1 MGDSADVENLRADLR
16 AAVRGAV
23 RFEAAARALYATD
36 ASNYR
41 QVPIGVV
48 LPEDEADVDAALE
61 VCRRHGAPVLPRGA
75 GTSLAGQACNVAV
88 VLDFTRH
95 LGAVLEIDP
104 AARRARVQPG
114 CVLDRLRDAAAP
126 HGLTFGPDPATH
138 AWCTLG
144 GMIGNNACGV
154 HSLVHGRT
162 AENVDAL
169 VVLTGDGVRLQV
181 GATGEEELARR
192 AALPG
197 REGEIYAGLRT
208 LRDRVAPL
216 VRERFPRIPRRVSG
230 YNLDQLLPENGF
242 HVARALVGTE
252 GTCVT
257 VIEAAVWLV
266 PLRRERCLVC
276 LGEEDIAAAADR
288 VPDVLAYAPS
298 GLEGIDGRL
307 VDSVRRQGL
316 HPEEIALLPPGEGWL
331 VAEFDGVTREEARGR
346 AETMIA
352 GVSRGGRPPAL
363 RLIEDPVRQARL
375 WKMRESA
382 VGVTARA
389 PGLPATAPGWEDSA
403 VSPERL
409 GTYLRALA
417 ALLARHGYGHSFYG
431 HFGEGCVH
439 ARIDFDFS
447 TAAGVGR
454 FRGFLDQAADLV
466 IAHGGSLSGEHG
478 DGQARGALLPRMFGD
493 ELVAA
498 FREFKALWDPEG
510 RMNPGNVVDPRPPDA
525 DLRLGPGTAFQN
537 PAPRLRALQGD
548 GGLAGAA
555 LRCVGVGA
563 CRREAGGTICPSYRV
578 TGAEEHS
585 TRGRA
590 HLLAE
595 VLRADPGGRI
605 EGLNEH
611 DVRAALDLCL
621 GCKGCKG
628 DCPARVDV
636 GAYKA
641 EFLSRYYARRLR
653 PRSAYA
659 FGLVDVWARL
669 AAPFPG
675 LANRA
680 LASPSLAGLLRKAAG
695 IAPERRLPQ
704 LAPQTFRAWWN
715 RRPRTARPGRD
726 EKRPRILLWTDTFH
740 QHLHPAPARAAVE
753 VLEALGFRVDLPPA
767 GLCCGRPLYDSG
779 MLALAERRLRR
790 ILAALRD
797 DLRAGVPVVV
807 LEPSCAS
814 VFRDELLQ
822 LLPED
827 PDARLLSTQTL
838 LLADLLDREP
848 GDLRA
853 RLAQSPPASPAA
865 RLAGRKAIVQ
875 GHCHQQALAGMG
887 SEARVLAAL
896 GLDVQL
902 LDAGCCGMAGGFGFT
917 AGEPYRV
924 SLACAEQGGLL
935 PAVRAASPDTLLVA
949 DGWSCREQI
958 AQATGRR
965 ALHLSEVL
973 RQAMPRQPGRG

>member
-1 MGDSADVENLRADLR
+1 MPQDSSAAAALAADLR

-23 RFEAAARALYATD
+23 RFDAAARALYATD

-48 LPEDEADVDAALE
+48 LPRDEADVLAALE

-104 AARRARVQPG
+104 AARLARVQPG
-114 CVLDRLRDAAAP
+114 CVLDRLRAAAAP
-126 HGLTFGPDPATH
+126 LGLTFGPDPATH

-162 AENVDAL
+162 VENVEEL
-169 VVLTGDGVRLQV
+169 VVVTGDGVRLKV
-181 GATGEEELARR
+181 GATGEEELGRR

-197 REGEIYAGLRT
+197 REGEIYRGLRA

-230 YNLDQLLPENGF
+230 FNLDQLLPENGF

-257 VIEAAVWLV
+257 VIEAAVRLV
-266 PLRRERCLVC
+266 PLRSRRCLVC
-276 LGEEDIAAAADR
+276 LGEEEIAAAADR
-288 VPDVLAYAPS
+288 VPDVLTYAPS

-307 VDSVRRQGL
+307 VDSVRRQGF
-316 HPEEIALLPPGEGWL
+316 HAEEIAALPPGAGWL
-331 VAEFDGVTREEARGR
+331 IVEFDGLTPEEAWGR
-346 AETMIA
+346 AEAMIA
-352 GVSRGGRPPAL
+352 GLSRGPRPPAL

-375 WKMRESA
+375 WKMREAA

-389 PGLPATAPGWEDSA
+389 PGLPATSPGWEDSA
-403 VSPERL
+403 VAPERL
-409 GTYLRALA
+409 GSYLRGLA
-417 ALLARHGYGHSFYG
+417 DLLASHGYGYSFYG

-439 ARIDFDFS
+439 ARIDFDFA
-447 TAAGVGR
+447 TAAGVAR
-454 FRGFLDQAADLV
+454 FRSFLDQAADLV
-466 IAHGGSLSGEHG
+466 VAHGGSLSGEHG
-478 DGQARGALLPRMFGD
+478 DGQARAALLPRMFGE

-510 RMNPGNVVDPRPPDA
+510 RMNPGKVVAPRPPDA
-525 DLRLGPGTAFQN
+525 DLRLGPGTGFQQ
-537 PAPRLRALQGD
+537 PAPHLEALESD

-563 CRREAGGTICPSYRV
+563 CRRGSGGTICPSYRV

-595 VLRADPGGRI
+595 VLRSDPGRI
-605 EGLNEH
+605 DGLAEE

-636 GAYKA
+636 AAYKA

-653 PRSAYA
+653 PRSAWA

-669 AAPFPG
+669 AAPVAG

-680 LASPSLAGLLRKAAG
+680 LGSPAAAGLIRKAAG
-695 IAPERRLPQ
+695 IAPERSLPR
-704 LAPQTFRAWWN
+704 LAPETFRAWWH
-715 RRPRTARPGRD
+715 RRPRPASQEG
-726 EKRPRILLWTDTFH
+726 EKSPRVLLWADTFH

-753 VLEALGFRVDLPPA
+753 VLEALGWQVELPPA

-779 MLALAERRLRR
+779 MLGLARRRLRR

-797 DLRAGVPVVV
+797 DLRAGTPLVV

-822 LLPED
+822 LFPDD

-838 LLADLLDREP
+838 FFADLLERDP
-848 GDLRA
+848 AGLRA
-853 RLAQSPPASPAA
+853 RLTEGPSRPARRA
-865 RLAGRKAIVQ
+865 LVQ
-875 GHCHQQALAGMG
+875 GHCHQQALAGLS

-896 GLDVQL
+896 GLDVEV

-917 AGEPYRV
+917 AGEPCRV
-924 SLACAEQGGLL
+924 SLACAEQGLL
-935 PAVRAASPDTLLVA
+935 PAVRAAAPETLLVA

-958 AQATGRR
+958 AQTTGRR
-965 ALHLSEVL
+965 ALHLAEVVRAGL
-973 RQAMPRQPGRG
+973 APGAE